1 MVSHINALSGN
12 PCGMGRT
19 LATTLTRFP
28 RAPTWKQESPGVFI
42 VISRFAMLR
51 FVLCAASLC
60 AAFAVNGTASLAQ
73 STLAPANQAGAAA
86 GDATKVTATGTAN
99 LYATDTARSRD
110 EAIEAARR
118 DAVEQVSGVFIQ
130 SESEMKNFD
139 LVKDEVLSRTQGYV
153 RNTKVVKEGAA
164 NNLYT
169 VTIEA
174 EVVKAA
180 FLKQMN
186 DSLEELYRRVGK
198 PRVMLL
204 VKEFKSDND
213 PSNASDQGVAAREVR
228 KILLAQG
235 FTFVDPRIVTRTQ
248 LSEVAKGKA
257 ADKNA
262 FVAIGQAT
270 KAEIVMIG
278 EVHTSS
284 KEVMNRF
291 QRVQAEM
298 SMDVVK
304 TDNGQVMAS
313 QTSSA
318 TDLHIDAATATTNA
332 LQKVATEI
340 TPKLAQQISYQWIK
354 DKNEGAS
361 IELTVKGASY
371 GDLAALRR
379 ALSNEVRGVKGVTQ
393 RSFSGGTALLVLTTR
408 DTADRV
414 AESLSEAKFGNFSL
428 DIDDVTPT
436 SLIVTLKKR

>member
-1 MVSHINALSGN
+1 M
-12 PCGMGRT
+12 
-19 LATTLTRFP
+19 
-28 RAPTWKQESPGVFI
+28 
-42 VISRFAMLR
+42 ISRFALLR
-51 FVLCAASLC
+51 SFLFLASLS
-60 AAFAVNGTASLAQ
+60 AALIVQESAGLAQ
-73 STLAPANQAGAAA
+73 ATLAPANQAAAAA
-86 GDATKVTATGTAN
+86 GDGTKVTANGTAN
-99 LYATDTARSRD
+99 LYANDTARSRE

-153 RNTKVVKEGAA
+153 RNTKVIKEGAA

-186 DSLEELYRRVGK
+186 DSLEEMYRRVGK

-204 VKEFKSDND
+204 VREFKND
-213 PSNASDQGVAAREVR
+213 ADPANASDQGVAAREVR

-262 FVAIGQAT
+262 FVALGQAT

-278 EVHTSS
+278 EVRTSN
-284 KEVMNRF
+284 KGVMNRF

-304 TDNGQVMAS
+304 TDNGVVMAS
-313 QTSSA
+313 QTSA
-318 TDLHIDAATATTNA
+318 AVDLHIDENTATTNA
-332 LQKVATEI
+332 LQKVAQEI
-340 TPKLAQQISYQWIK
+340 TPKLAEQISYQWIK
-354 DKNEGAS
+354 EKNEGAS
-361 IELTVKGASY
+361 IELTVKGASF

-379 ALSNEVRGVKGVTQ
+379 SLSNEVRGVKGVTQ
-393 RSFSGGTALLVLTTR
+393 RSFSQGTALLVLTTKE
-408 DTADRV
+408 TSDRV
-414 AESLSEAKFGNFSL
+414 AEALSEAKFGTFSL
-428 DIDDVTPT
+428 EIEDVTPT
-436 SLIVTLKKR
+436 SLIVHLKKKP